1 MVADVKRFYREGA
14 FRKWIKDIAG
24 GSPAWPKGMEQ
35 RLPPQETTKEALLDR
50 FHSHTVNCKSCAV
63 ALANLTKVGPTADTD
78 TA

>member
-1 MVADVKRFYREGA
+1 MVVDVKRFYREGA
-14 FRKWIKDIAG
+14 FRKWIKDMAG
-24 GSPAWPKGMEQ
+24 GSPAWPKGIEQ

-63 ALANLTKVGPTADTD
+63 ALANLTKVGPTANTD